1 MKLPRPGFPLQGHQ
15 SVVQTVFL
23 HQFLMRTVLFHN
35 AHPAVIDLDLVWR
48 SLLLLVAV
56 RHVHVIV
63 VQFNFGKHRVHGNF
77 SGPRPFLRF
86 HSLPV

>member
-1 MKLPRPGFPLQGHQ
+1 MTGAYSSPFPPQKIALLFYFLLVRKQG
-15 SVVQTVFL
+15 SPI
-23 HQFLMRTVLFHN
+23 HN
-35 AHPAVIDLDLVWR
+35 
-48 SLLLLVAV
+48 LLLLVAV

-77 SGPRPFLRF
+77 SGPRPILRF